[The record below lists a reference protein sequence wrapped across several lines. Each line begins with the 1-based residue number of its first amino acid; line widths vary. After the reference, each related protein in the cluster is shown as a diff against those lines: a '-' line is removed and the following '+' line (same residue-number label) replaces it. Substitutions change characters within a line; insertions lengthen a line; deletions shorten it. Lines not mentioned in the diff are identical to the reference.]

1 MSLPGGWEWLIILL
15 FALIFFGAKRL
26 PEMARGLGK
35 GIREFK
41 NAVGGLSEEIDKAGK
56 IEDQNQAASQAPPQQ
71 APPQQPPPPAD
82 PAPENPEEKENGQ
95 A

>member
-1 MSLPGGWEWLIILL
+1 MSLPGGWEWLIIFL
-15 FALIFFGAKRL
+15 FVLIFFGAKRL

-41 NAVGGLSEEIDKAGK
+41 NAVGGISEEIDKAGK
-56 IEDQNQAASQAPPQQ
+56 IEDQNQAAAQETAPP
-71 APPQQPPPPAD
+71 PPPPA
-82 PAPENPEEKENGQ
+82 PEAPAAPEQDAEKKETDE

>member
-1 MSLPGGWEWLIILL
+1 MGLPGGWEWVIIIL

-41 NAVGGLSEEIDKAGK
+41 NAVAGIQDEVERAGELKSSTTSDKSKEQSQSE
-56 IEDQNQAASQAPPQQ
+56 QA
-71 APPQQPPPPAD
+71 
-82 PAPENPEEKENGQ
+82 EKE

>member
-1 MSLPGGWEWLIILL
+1 MGLPGGWEWVIIIL

-41 NAVGGLSEEIDKAGK
+41 NAVAGIQDEVEKSGELKAPTTTQPK
-56 IEDQNQAASQAPPQQ
+56 KETPEADQT
-71 APPQQPPPPAD
+71 
-82 PAPENPEEKENGQ
+82 EEKV
-95 A
+95 